1 MSVARRRSGDTI
13 ASDLPSGSSLKQWSF
28 SGVADKDGNN
38 SVVKWV

>member
-13 ASDLPSGSSLKQWSF
+13 ASDLPSGSSLKHGF